1 MFATASIL
9 GAPMSEPSQHV
20 IVANPATVEL
30 VPSPFPAEW
39 VLDGT
44 PQARATAIAHSRDG
58 AMTVIAWSCTKGRFR
73 WHYQVDEMAHILA
86 GEVFITDQSGIERR
100 LGAGDTV
107 FFRAGTSNVWL
118 ITQDIRKVAVCHV
131 AVPKLVGLG
140 LRIWNK
146 LCRFVSEVF
155 GLDAE
160 PASDGGLVAAQPR
173 NLPQSHPASA
183 APPR

>member
-1 MFATASIL
+1 
-9 GAPMSEPSQHV
+9 MSEASQLPQHV
-20 IVANPATVEL
+20 VVANPATVEL
-30 VPSPFPAEW
+30 APSPFPAEW

-86 GEVFITDQSGIERR
+86 GEVFITDQSGVERR

-107 FFRAGTSNVWL
+107 FFRAGTQNVWL

-131 AVPKLVGLG
+131 AVPQLVGLG
-140 LRIWNK
+140 LRVWNK
-146 LCRFVSEVF
+146 LCRIVSAVL
-155 GLDAE
+155 GLDAD
-160 PASDGGLVAAQPR
+160 ADAADGGLVAAPPR
-173 NLPQSHPASA
+173 DMPQSHAAS
-183 APPR
+183 PR

>member
-1 MFATASIL
+1 
-9 GAPMSEPSQHV
+9 MSQALPQV
-20 IVANPATVEL
+20 VTANPGTVEL
-30 VPSPFPAEW
+30 SPSPFPSEW
-39 VLDGT
+39 ILDGC
-44 PQARATAIAHSRDG
+44 PRARATAIAHSRDG

-107 FFRAGTSNVWL
+107 FFRAGTSNIWL

-131 AVPKLVGLG
+131 AVPRLVGLG
-140 LRIWNK
+140 LRVWNK
-146 LCRFVSEVF
+146 LCRIVSDVL

-160 PASDGGLVAAQPR
+160 SGASGGGLVAAQPR